1 VTVYGIQV
9 FTFGDRDRIWI
20 LRSDLENVILARDR
34 WPAGRCMPP
43 EWSQQRRAKKQFKTN
58 ESLCGVPITSIQEN
72 LQMGQLALTA
82 FLRLLAGG
90 GSLPFGPHFLPS
102 GAKPTT
108 KKCCVR
114 HRNSVLLISS

>member
-1 VTVYGIQV
+1 M
-9 FTFGDRDRIWI
+9 
-20 LRSDLENVILARDR
+20 ENVILARDR

-43 EWSQQRRAKKQFKTN
+43 EWLQQIRAKNNLRLMKAYV
-58 ESLCGVPITSIQEN
+58 EYLTSIQEN

-108 KKCCVR
+108 KNAVYATAIQ
-114 HRNSVLLISS
+114 SY